1 MNRVLRHSTPLL
13 LGLAAALVFFA
24 IDDSLDHLMLR
35 LTSANVALEISDAI
49 TAILIGAL
57 VAQVAL
63 LYRQRQQQ
71 AQARVQRI
79 AEMNHH
85 VRNAL
90 QVITYWSLAEKEKR
104 QVELV
109 QDAVNRIQWALREV
123 LPRDAD
129 FDEIPEKADAA

>member
-1 MNRVLRHSTPLL
+1 VNRTLRNWTPWL
-13 LGLAAALVFFA
+13 LGIVAAAVFFA
-24 IDDSLDHLMLR
+24 IDDFLDHLMLR

-49 TAILIGAL
+49 TALLIGVL
-57 VAQVAL
+57 VAQLVL
-63 LYRQRQQQ
+63 LHQQRQRQ

-90 QVITYWSLAEKEKR
+90 QVIAYWSLADKEMR

-109 QDAVNRIQWALREV
+109 QDAVNRIQWALREI
-123 LPRDAD
+123 LPRDD
-129 FDEIPEKADAA
+129 DQYQEIPEKVA

>member
-1 MNRVLRHSTPLL
+1 MNRILRNQPQLL
-13 LGLAAALVFFA
+13 SGFMAAVIFFI
-24 IDDSLDHLMLR
+24 IDDFLDHLMLHIS
-35 LTSANVALEISDAI
+35 SANVALEISDAI
-49 TAILIGAL
+49 TALLIGAL
-57 VAQVAL
+57 VAHLAV
-63 LYRQRQQQ
+63 LYRQREAQ
-71 AQARVQRI
+71 AQSRVQRI

-90 QVITYWSLAEKEKR
+90 QVITYWSLEEKEKR

-129 FDEIPEKADAA
+129 FQKIPEKT

>member
-1 MNRVLRHSTPLL
+1 VNRTLRNWTPWL
-13 LGLAAALVFFA
+13 LGIVAAAVFFA
-24 IDDSLDHLMLR
+24 IDDFLDHLMLR

-49 TAILIGAL
+49 TALLIGVL
-57 VAQVAL
+57 VAQLVL
-63 LYRQRQQQ
+63 LHQQRQRQ

-90 QVITYWSLAEKEKR
+90 QVIAYWSLADKEMR

-109 QDAVNRIQWALREV
+109 QDAVNRIQWALREI
-123 LPRDAD
+123 LPRDD
-129 FDEIPEKADAA
+129 DQYQEIPEKVV

>member
-1 MNRVLRHSTPLL
+1 VNRVLRNSIPWL
-13 LGLAAALVFFA
+13 LGLATAGTFFA
-24 IDDSLDHLMLR
+24 IDDFLDHLMLR
-35 LTSANVALEISDAI
+35 LTSANIALEISDAI
-49 TAILIGAL
+49 TAVLIGAL
-57 VAQVAL
+57 VSQLVL

-90 QVITYWSLAEKEKR
+90 QVINYWSLAEKEKR

-123 LPRDAD
+123 LPRDSD
-129 FDEIPEKADAA
+129 FAKIPEKVA

>member
-1 MNRVLRHSTPLL
+1 MRKKLLDSSPLL
-13 LGLAAALVFFA
+13 LGLGVAIAVF
-24 IDDSLDHLMLR
+24 ILDDTLDHLMLHIS
-35 LTSANVALEISDAI
+35 SASIALEISDAI

-57 VAQVAL
+57 TTQVVVF
-63 LYRQRQQQ
+63 YRQRQLQS
-71 AQARVQRI
+71 QARVQRI

-123 LPRDAD
+123 LPRDD
-129 FDEIPEKADAA
+129 DYQKIPEKLAS

>member
-1 MNRVLRHSTPLL
+1 MNRIVRNQAPLL
-13 LGLAAALVFFA
+13 LGLIAASVFFV
-24 IDDSLDHLMLR
+24 IDNYLDHLMLR
-35 LTSANVALEISDAI
+35 IASAGIALEISDAI
-49 TAILIGAL
+49 TALLIGAMA
-57 VAQVAL
+57 AQLTV
-63 LYRQRQQQ
+63 LYRQRQIQ
-71 AQARVQRI
+71 AQARLHRI

-123 LPRDAD
+123 LPRDD
-129 FDEIPEKADAA
+129 EFQEIPEKIEG

>member
-1 MNRVLRHSTPLL
+1 MNSIVRNQIPLL
-13 LGLAAALVFFA
+13 WGLAAAIGFFV
-24 IDDSLDHLMLR
+24 IDNYLDHLMLR

-49 TAILIGAL
+49 TAILIGAM
-57 VAQVAL
+57 VAQLAVL
-63 LYRQRQQQ
+63 HRQRQIQ
-71 AQARVQRI
+71 AAARLQRI

-129 FDEIPEKADAA
+129 FQEIPEKTES

>member
-1 MNRVLRHSTPLL
+1 MNRIVRNQAPLMLGVLAS
-13 LGLAAALVFFA
+13 VIFFV
-24 IDDSLDHLMLR
+24 IDDFLDHLMLR
-35 LTSANVALEISDAI
+35 LTSANIALEISDAI
-49 TAILIGAL
+49 TAILIGAMI
-57 VAQVAL
+57 AQIVV
-63 LYRQRQQQ
+63 LYRQRQLQ
-71 AQARVQRI
+71 AAARVQRI

-123 LPRDAD
+123 LPRDGD
-129 FDEIPEKADAA
+129 MQEIPEKTD

>member
-24 IDDSLDHLMLR
+24 IDDFLDHLMLR

-90 QVITYWSLAEKEKR
+90 QVITYWSLAEKEKHR
-104 QVELV
+104 WSWCRTQST
-109 QDAVNRIQWALREV
+109 ASSGRCGRCC
-123 LPRDAD
+123 PRDAD
-129 FDEIPEKADAA
+129 FEEIPEADAA

>member
-1 MNRVLRHSTPLL
+1 MNRIVRNQAPLMLGVLAS
-13 LGLAAALVFFA
+13 VIFFV
-24 IDDSLDHLMLR
+24 IDDFLDHLMLR
-35 LTSANVALEISDAI
+35 LTSANIALEISDAI
-49 TAILIGAL
+49 TAILIGAMI
-57 VAQVAL
+57 AQIVV
-63 LYRQRQQQ
+63 LYRQRQLQ
-71 AQARVQRI
+71 AAARVQRI

-123 LPRDAD
+123 LPRDGD
-129 FDEIPEKADAA
+129 MQEIPEKTDA

>member
-1 MNRVLRHSTPLL
+1 MNRILRNQPQLL
-13 LGLAAALVFFA
+13 AGFMAAVIFFI
-24 IDDSLDHLMLR
+24 IDDFLDHLMLHIS
-35 LTSANVALEISDAI
+35 SANVALEISDAI
-49 TAILIGAL
+49 TALLIGAL
-57 VAQVAL
+57 VAHMAV
-63 LYRQRQQQ
+63 LYRQREAY
-71 AQARVQRI
+71 AQARVERI

-90 QVITYWSLAEKEKR
+90 QVITYWSLEEKEKR

-129 FDEIPEKADAA
+129 FQVIPEQT

>member
-1 MNRVLRHSTPLL
+1 MNRVLRNSTPWL
-13 LGLAAALVFFA
+13 LGLAATGVFFA
-24 IDDSLDHLMLR
+24 IDDFLDHLMLR
-35 LTSANVALEISDAI
+35 LTTANVALEISDAI

-57 VAQVAL
+57 VAQLVL

-104 QVELV
+104 QVELI

-129 FDEIPEKADAA
+129 FDELPEKAA